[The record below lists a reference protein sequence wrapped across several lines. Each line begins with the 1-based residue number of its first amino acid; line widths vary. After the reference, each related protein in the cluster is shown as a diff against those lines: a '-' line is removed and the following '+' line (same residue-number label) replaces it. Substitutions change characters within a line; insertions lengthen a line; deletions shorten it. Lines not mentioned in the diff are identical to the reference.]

1 MELGPG
7 GLLSS
12 VSEAELFGDGL
23 PVSPFDT
30 DFTAILDEILPLVNG
45 DDDDDD
51 DGGGGGGARLEPLEL
66 DSTLATSSLPSV
78 VSLSMLLHMITLDLC
93 GKT

>member
-30 DFTAILDEILPLVNG
+30 DFTAILEEILPLVNG
-45 DDDDDD
+45 DDDD
-51 DGGGGGGARLEPLEL
+51 GGGGGGRLEPLEL

-78 VSLSMLLHMITLDLC
+78 VSLSMLLHMIILDLC

>member
-1 MELGPG
+1 
-7 GLLSS
+7 LLSS
-12 VSEAELFGDGL
+12 VSEAELFEDGL

-30 DFTAILDEILPLVNG
+30 DFTAILEEILPLVNG
-45 DDDDDD
+45 DDDDD
-51 DGGGGGGARLEPLEL
+51 GGGGARLEPLEL

-78 VSLSMLLHMITLDLC
+78 VSLSMLLHMIILDLC

>member
-30 DFTAILDEILPLVNG
+30 DFTAILEEILPLVNG

-51 DGGGGGGARLEPLEL
+51 GGGGGRLEPLEL
-66 DSTLATSSLPSV
+66 NSTLATSSLPSV
-78 VSLSMLLHMITLDLC
+78 VSLSMLLHMIILDLC

>member
-23 PVSPFDT
+23 SVSPFDT
-30 DFTAILDEILPLVNG
+30 DFTAILEEILPLVNG
-45 DDDDDD
+45 DDDD

-78 VSLSMLLHMITLDLC
+78 VSLSMLLHMIILDLC

>member
-30 DFTAILDEILPLVNG
+30 DFTAILEEILPLVNG
-45 DDDDDD
+45 DDDDD
-51 DGGGGGGARLEPLEL
+51 GGGGARLEPLEL

-78 VSLSMLLHMITLDLC
+78 VSLSMLLHMIILDLC

>member
-1 MELGPG
+1 
-7 GLLSS
+7 
-12 VSEAELFGDGL
+12 
-23 PVSPFDT
+23 
-30 DFTAILDEILPLVNG
+30 
-45 DDDDDD
+45 
-51 DGGGGGGARLEPLEL
+51 LEL

>member
-30 DFTAILDEILPLVNG
+30 DFTAILEEILPLVNG
-45 DDDDDD
+45 DDDD

>member
-30 DFTAILDEILPLVNG
+30 DFTAILEEILPLVNG
-45 DDDDDD
+45 DDDDA
-51 DGGGGGGARLEPLEL
+51 GGGARLEPLEL

-78 VSLSMLLHMITLDLC
+78 VSLSMLLHMIILDLC